1 MSKGKIYIY
10 SHPSLGNGIVKVGR
24 TNSSAQKRAT
34 QHLRL
39 NPKSNEMTVHFE
51 REVENIKWTEKHL
64 HQFLSPYRA
73 KGAHWN
79 SEHYQL
85 SPKYARDLV
94 SEFLKDPQNYILN
107 HSKLN
112 EESPALLTI
121 RFSSDLRK
129 AVRVAAAEEDM
140 SMNAWLLKAAEE
152 KLGNDKSKEDDMK
165 YYAIIDNH
173 SGYLWE
179 ITQAPDPVTACQQI
193 DADISPDA
201 SREYVPVFAH
211 ELFANDTA
219 YHVFELGRSTYDS
232 LRDADGQDDEA
243 IQTVNNHGELVET
256 FKIEE

>member
-129 AVRVAAAEEDM
+129 AVRVAAAEEDK
-140 SMNAWLLKAAEE
+140 SMNEFINDCLKEKTKENSMLTQEQKLEAAFD
-152 KLGNDKSKEDDMK
+152 LGRLARGDDFVRVARRDDGSV
-165 YYAIIDNH
+165 YAFPCNE
-173 SGYLWE
+173 GR
-179 ITQAPDPVTACQQI
+179 
-193 DADISPDA
+193 ADFAD
-201 SREYVPVFAH
+201 ETLTYFDFAH
-211 ELFANDTA
+211 MSA
-219 YHVFELGRSTYDS
+219 
-232 LRDADGQDDEA
+232 ADGERAVWDWL
-243 IQTVNNHGELVET
+243 TNVV
-256 FKIEE
+256 

>member
-129 AVRVAAAEEDM
+129 AVRVAAAGEDK
-140 SMNAWLLKAAEE
+140 SMNQWIVDTLSEAVDKQNKKEYAMSPYIIIRKDNEVLERIPFNADNLSVAVSEVCEEVRKRGYECEEGDVEFLPAERE
-152 KLGNDKSKEDDMK
+152 AQGPDTPER
-165 YYAIIDNH
+165 AIIN
-173 SGYLWE
+173 
-179 ITQAPDPVTACQQI
+179 V
-193 DADISPDA
+193 
-201 SREYVPVFAH
+201 
-211 ELFANDTA
+211 
-219 YHVFELGRSTYDS
+219 
-232 LRDADGQDDEA
+232 
-243 IQTVNNHGELVET
+243 
-256 FKIEE
+256 